1 MIDNLF
7 TAALA
12 LALLIGGTVAI
23 ASTLNETHPGAAC
36 SAQAGSRA
44 A

>member
-12 LALLIGGTVAI
+12 LALLVGGTVAI
-23 ASTLNETHPGAAC
+23 ASTLAEGSAPASCNAA
-36 SAQAGSRA
+36 AGRPA